1 MKTLDRLLAELR
13 QQGINLW
20 VEGDRLRYRAAKD
33 SFAPELLAE
42 VKSRKVEIVGF
53 LNQANESTSSQLP
66 PITSIDRKGHLPLS
80 FAQQRLWFLHQL
92 DPDSSSNNMPVVV
105 RFTGS
110 LNVPVLKQSLHA
122 LVQRHE
128 LLRTHFPAEN
138 GQPIQVIA
146 TDIELKLPIV
156 DLRQIPADQ
165 RSSEALTLATEEAHR
180 PFDLENGPI
189 LRLLLLQLSDDEHLL
204 VWNMHCMI
212 CDGASSDVFYRDLT
226 ALYEAFLAG
235 KPSPL
240 PELPIQYVD
249 FAQWQRQWL
258 QGEVL
263 ETQLNYWKQKLEG
276 TLPMIQ
282 LPTDHP
288 RPPIVQTY
296 RGDRG
301 ARMLPRSLNAD
312 LQNLSQKLGATQFM
326 TLIAAFELLLHRYSQ
341 QKDILISFASAGR
354 AQVETEGLVGFF
366 SNTLVQR
373 INFDGNPTFRE
384 LLDRVRK
391 ASLEAYAHQDL
402 PFEKLIQELDPDQS
416 QSRSPLF
423 QVKFAL
429 NPPWSAGRGMAS
441 VHLPDLTITS
451 LFGYIYHGKTN
462 YDLIL
467 VMREQDEGLG
477 MVFDYNADLFDSS
490 TIARML
496 GHFENLLKSIVA
508 NPDRRISDLPLLT
521 DEEEKQFL
529 HALNTQDTLIQQAQN
544 TLIHQCFEAQAER
557 SPDAIAIVDK
567 DKQLTYREIN
577 DRANQLAHYLK
588 SLGVKAET
596 PVGLYSERSSEAI
609 LAILAILKA
618 GGTYVPLDPNDSIYR
633 LNLILKET
641 QIPVLLIQ
649 GTLNGELN
657 DYSTKIICIDND
669 WKIIQQQPQS
679 NLATEQNANSIAAI
693 LYPVS
698 QAASQ
703 LKGIRLTHRGIV
715 QQARNI
721 ANTELSTAEV
731 FIQTASISSATAL
744 FEIWGSLLKGSKLVI
759 FSGQSISPVFLGET
773 IRQHQ
778 VTTLS
783 LPTRIFHRM
792 VDEQIEDL
800 RSVQKLFVQGNWL
813 SPAHVQ
819 KFYRFLPKS
828 TVYNVYT
835 VAENA
840 GFTCSYAVIGTV
852 PGSYAPIPIGQ
863 MSDHPPVYVLD
874 RNQQLL
880 PIGVVG
886 ELYVSG
892 DRLAQG
898 YNNRLELTEAA
909 FIKNLFSQEPS
920 ARLYK
925 TGDLVRW
932 LPDKTLE
939 FVSTIDDLVMIQNLP
954 LENGRIETA
963 LYEHPSVK
971 ESLIMVQQ
979 DDAGI
984 EGIIAYVVP
993 HLDKPATSDDLRQFL
1008 QKKLS
1013 AHMVPTAFVFL
1024 YALPLSNNGEIDRN
1038 ALPVPDLSK
1047 QLSEEFLAP
1056 RDELEQQLASIWK
1069 KLLGHSSVGIHDNF
1083 FALGGH
1089 SLLSVRMIAEIEET
1103 FSYRLPL
1110 SSFSQISTIA
1120 EIAQLIREK
1129 ASGIIVEDEPPAG
1142 LCLEDYRK
1150 LLSHSAG
1157 RAGKHIG
1164 KRGLIIETSPTEMKT
1179 QQPFIWIGDINVS
1192 KKLDLQQPIYTLPA
1206 NSWQPLTSAENY
1218 ISVIASLL
1226 VDELLTVQPEGPYT
1240 IGAYCFE
1247 GLVAIEMAH
1256 LLQKQNKEVALLT
1269 LVDKYGPSTSHTLY
1283 RKIDR
1288 YLCVLRAELYKLFTL
1303 PLSISEKLQY
1313 LKKRFR
1319 QRDEFILNIPQHGEA
1334 LIKHQTIAM
1343 LDEAMNNYGPKPYS
1357 GRVVLV
1363 KSTKTDLS
1371 VGEEAL
1377 FQFDIPWLFPYFGWE
1392 GLFSGEVETYT
1403 MPCKHLEVYEN
1414 PHIKELGNIL
1424 KTASEKLDSKSF
1436 DK

>member
-42 VKSRKVEIVGF
+42 VKSRKVEIVDF

-66 PITSIDRKGHLPLS
+66 PIIPIDRNGPLPLS

-110 LNVPVLKQSLHA
+110 LNVPILKQSLHA

-128 LLRTHFPAEN
+128 VLRTHFPAEN

-146 TDIELKLPIV
+146 ADVELKLPIV

-165 RSSEALTLATEEAHR
+165 RSSEALTLATEEAHC

-226 ALYEAFLAG
+226 ALYEAFSAG
-235 KPSPL
+235 RPSPL

-249 FAQWQRQWL
+249 FAQWQRQWF

-263 ETQLNYWKQKLEG
+263 ETQLNYWKRKLEG

-282 LPTDHP
+282 LPIDRP

-301 ARMLPRSLNAD
+301 ARMLSRSLNTD

-366 SNTLVQR
+366 SNTLIQR

-384 LLDRVRK
+384 LLDKVRK

-402 PFEKLIQELDPDQS
+402 PFEKLIKELDPDQG

-429 NPPWSAGRGMAS
+429 NPPWSSGRGMAS

-477 MVFDYNADLFDSS
+477 MVFDYNADLFDAS

-496 GHFENLLKSIVA
+496 GHFETLLRGIVA
-508 NPDRRISDLPLLT
+508 NPDQRISDLQLLT
-521 DEEEKQFL
+521 DEEERQL
-529 HALNTQDTLIQQAQN
+529 LQVLNTQDTFIRQTQN
-544 TLIHQCFEAQAER
+544 TSIHKCFEDQTER

-567 DKQLTYREIN
+567 DKQFTYRELN

-596 PVGLYSERSSEAI
+596 LVGLYLERSLEAI
-609 LAILAILKA
+609 LAILAVLKA
-618 GGTYVPLDPNDSIYR
+618 GGIYVPLNREDSPYR

-641 QIPVLLIQ
+641 QMSVLLMQ
-649 GTLNGELN
+649 GTIDEELN
-657 DYSTKIICIDND
+657 NYSTKFICLDND
-669 WKIIQQQPQS
+669 SEIIRQQPQG
-679 NLATEQNANSIAAI
+679 NLSADPNTDDLAAI
-693 LYPVS
+693 LYPLS
-698 QAASQ
+698 QVPQ
-703 LKGIRLTHRGIV
+703 TKGVRLTHRGII
-715 QQARNI
+715 QQAK
-721 ANTELSTAEV
+721 NTVYIEPNAEEV
-731 FIQTASISSATAL
+731 FMQIASFSSETAL
-744 FEIWGSLLKGSKLVI
+744 FEIWGSLLNGSKLVI
-759 FSGQSISPVFLGET
+759 FPGCSISPSLLGQA
-773 IRQHQ
+773 IRQHEA
-778 VTTLS
+778 TILS

-792 VDEQIEDL
+792 ADEQIEDL
-800 RSVQKLFVQGNWL
+800 RSVRKLFARGDWL

-819 KFYRFLPKS
+819 RFHQFSPKS
-828 TVYNVYT
+828 SVYNVYSVT
-835 VAENA
+835 ENA
-840 GFTCSYAVIGTV
+840 GFTCCYAAINTL
-852 PGSYAPIPIGQ
+852 PRHASIPIGQ
-863 MSDHPPVYVLD
+863 MPNHPPVYVLD

-880 PIGVVG
+880 PIGTVG
-886 ELYVSG
+886 ELYIGG

-898 YNNRLELTEAA
+898 YNNRPELTEAA
-909 FIKNLFSQEPS
+909 FIENPFSEEPN

-925 TGDLVRW
+925 TGDLARW
-932 LPDKTLE
+932 LPGETLE
-939 FVSTIDDLVMIQNLP
+939 LVSTIDDLIMIQGLP
-954 LENGRIETA
+954 IEKGRISTV
-963 LYEHPSVK
+963 LYENPWVK
-971 ESLIMVQQ
+971 ESCVLAQQ
-979 DDAGI
+979 DETGTKKLV
-984 EGIIAYVVP
+984 AYVVL
-993 HLDKPATSDDLRQFL
+993 HSEQLVTSNDLRKFL

-1013 AHMVPTAFVFL
+1013 DHMVPAAYVFL
-1024 YALPLSNNGEIDRN
+1024 YAIPLNTNGEIDWD

-1047 QLSEEFLAP
+1047 QLSDEFITP
-1056 RDELEQQLASIWK
+1056 RDEVEQQLADIWK
-1069 KLLGHSSVGIHDNF
+1069 RLLGHSSISIHENF

-1089 SLLSVRMIAEIEET
+1089 SLLSVRMISEIEET
-1103 FSYRLPL
+1103 FNYRLPL
-1110 SSFSQISTIA
+1110 ASFSQISTIA
-1120 EIAQLIREK
+1120 EIAQLIRGQGAEIT
-1129 ASGIIVEDEPPAG
+1129 STDEPPPG
-1142 LCLEDYRK
+1142 LCLEDYRT

-1157 RAGKHIG
+1157 RAGRHIG
-1164 KRGLIIETSPTEMKT
+1164 KRGLVIETLPIEMKSS
-1179 QQPFIWIGDINVS
+1179 QPFIWIGDINVS
-1192 KKLDLQQPIYTLPA
+1192 KKLDLQQPIYTMPA
-1206 NSWQPLTSAENY
+1206 NSWQPIHSAENY

-1226 VDELLTVQPEGPYT
+1226 IDELLTVQPKGPYT

-1256 LLQKQNKEVALLT
+1256 LLQQQGKEVALLA
-1269 LVDKYGPSTSHTLY
+1269 LIDKYGPSSSHSLY
-1283 RKIDR
+1283 RKLDN
-1288 YLCVLRAELYKLFTL
+1288 YLCVLRAELYKLLTL
-1303 PLSISEKLQY
+1303 PISIPEKWQY
-1313 LKKRFR
+1313 IKKRLR
-1319 QRDEFILNIPQHGEA
+1319 RRDEFILNIPQQGEA
-1334 LIKHQTIAM
+1334 LIKHQTITM
-1343 LDEAMNNYGPKPYS
+1343 LDAAMNNYVPKPYS
-1357 GRVVLV
+1357 GKVILV

-1371 VGEEAL
+1371 IGTKDL

-1392 GLFSGEVETYT
+1392 NVLTGKVETYK
-1403 MPCKHLEVYEN
+1403 MLCKHLEVYEN
-1414 PHIKELGNIL
+1414 PYIKELGAIIENALI
-1424 KTASEKLDSKSF
+1424 KLDIYSQNN
-1436 DK
+1436 